1 MGKSIVT
8 PNHVYTKLGNGTI
21 RDLTLDTNTDT
32 VYVHPSYKVC
42 NYSVDTSQ
50 FATKTDLNNISGKL
64 IGTKS
69 FYMSL
74 TLGYPSSETE
84 TLSIDFSY
92 DYVEMT
98 LDPFDTNSGVATL
111 TTKILKGHTGSIV
124 VQYTEG
130 GDRIASSQ
138 DCKASASELSVSIL
152 RSNKGSY
159 KASYTCNFY
168 SFV

>member
-1 MGKSIVT
+1 MYAGRNKI
-8 PNHVYTKLGNGTI
+8 
-21 RDLTLDTNTDT
+21 DLTKDTIYT
-32 VYVHPSYKVC
+32 HPSTKQC

-69 FYMSL
+69 FHISL

-84 TLSIDFSY
+84 TLSIDFAY

-124 VQYTEG
+124 VQYKEG
-130 GDRIASSQ
+130 GDLIASSK
-138 DCKASASELSVSIL
+138 DCKASATELSVSIL

-159 KASYTCNFY
+159 EATYTCNFY
-168 SFV
+168 SFI